1 MNPLLIFMLT
11 QNHLFLYLNALAA
24 DDDAECLR
32 TNTAILQWRPSITW
46 ISMCSLEA
54 EFGLCD
60 MSEILIVD
68 KYHVFP

>member
-1 MNPLLIFMLT
+1 MTSLLLFMLT
-11 QNHLFLYLNALAA
+11 QNHLFLYLTALAA

-32 TNTAILQWRPSITW
+32 TNTVILPWCLSITW

-60 MSEILIVD
+60 V
-68 KYHVFP
+68 K